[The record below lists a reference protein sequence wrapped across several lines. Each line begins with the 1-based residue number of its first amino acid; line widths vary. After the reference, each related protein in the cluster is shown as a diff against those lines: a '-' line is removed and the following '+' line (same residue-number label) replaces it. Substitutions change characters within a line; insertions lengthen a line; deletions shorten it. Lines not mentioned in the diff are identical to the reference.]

1 MIGRIFDKL
10 IDGATAVGAV
20 AVAAMMIHVS
30 LDVTLKYL
38 FNSPIPAT
46 IVIVSQYYMLF
57 VAFLPLALAEQRDSH
72 ISVEILA
79 TRLPWRVQHH
89 LQGASFLFACI
100 VYGMLTYIALF
111 NARREFEAGSF
122 LIEQK
127 VKIDVWPAYFILPT
141 GTGLMTLYLALRF
154 FRFLRG
160 DDQLKSHNTPFE

>member
-1 MIGRIFDKL
+1 MTGRIFDKL
-10 IDGATAVGAV
+10 IDAATAIGAL
-20 AVAAMMIHVS
+20 ATALMMIHVS

-38 FNSPIPAT
+38 FNAPIPAT
-46 IVIVSQYYMLF
+46 IVIVSQYYMLC
-57 VAFLPLALAEQRDSH
+57 VAFLPLALAEQQNSH
-72 ISVEILA
+72 ISVEIFA
-79 TRLPWRVQHH
+79 THLPERIQNY

-100 VYGMLTYIALF
+100 VYGMLTYIAAF

-122 LIEQK
+122 LIEQQ

-160 DDQLKSHNTPFE
+160 DDQLKSHEVPFE